1 MIKKIV
7 FLTLAMLT
15 AGLLSYPTI
24 TSAHRIIGPI
34 SLFDQHQDT
43 PVRSPP
49 RRNIHDV
56 RPPLP

>member
-7 FLTLAMLT
+7 FLALAMLT

-43 PVRSPP
+43 PVRSPS
-49 RRNIHDV
+49 
-56 RPPLP
+56 PPQYP